1 MKSSK
6 VRQILA
12 ELQRIKVLSQSHT
25 FTLISAVFTPQSK
38 MASETVKKSNM
49 TDYKPRLGYRWKSNK
64 CYLFE
69 CTCFEFYNCWRI
81 VTENLASIFW
91 SNFFSSSLCTP
102 WPVDN
107 SFSEYHDF
115 VMVRRICMHG
125 KRPTKNHVIWTLLYH
140 FSESFGK
147 SEFSSNHIYINIK
160 SVLLVIVDVTF
171 YMRVLPSASPKKIS
185 CTYPVS
191 HVH

>member
-69 CTCFEFYNCWRI
+69 CTCFEFCNCWRN

-102 WPVDN
+102 WPVN
-107 SFSEYHDF
+107 NCFLNTTNLWWLGGF
-115 VMVRRICMHG
+115 VCMVKGQRKI
-125 KRPTKNHVIWTLLYH
+125 TLFELYLII
-140 FSESFGK
+140 FQ
-147 SEFSSNHIYINIK
+147 N
-160 SVLLVIVDVTF
+160 LLGNRNFLQIIFT
-171 YMRVLPSASPKKIS
+171 
-185 CTYPVS
+185 
-191 HVH
+191 